1 MGFLCNFPDFILF
14 LDLTESVAVPDT
26 EFIPVFSQ
34 LLPDTEHALNS
45 TQSSNF
51 PDSSQLPFNIDSSNY
66 SQSAEIP
73 LTVPQP
79 KSTTP
84 NLSIMTQLPHF
95 PYAQLEA
102 ATKHFSTKTGT
113 FLGAGAFG
121 SVFLA
126 TGLLDRPV
134 AVKRMSLDNVEGIT
148 KDDRVTQQFKNEVE
162 IFSKCKHANLVPLL
176 GYSCDGDT
184 YCLVFE
190 YVPGGSLFDVLQ
202 VCL

>member
-66 SQSAEIP
+66 SESSEIP

-95 PYAQLEA
+95 PYTQLEV

-162 IFSKCKHANLVPLL
+162 IFSKCKHENLVPLL
-176 GYSCDGDT
+176 GYSCDGNT